1 MTDPPSFERRARH
14 GPKEAA
20 AWLTS
25 TCAVAALG
33 AAIGFGGC
41 AGSPAVGPR
50 SQDHRPADA
59 TTGLFAFDFLGQAV
73 LSTEESFEG
82 TVVGGLSGLSYDA
95 QKDLY
100 YAISDDPAVSG
111 PARFYSLDIDLGGRA
126 VAGGVE
132 VTVVGVTEI
141 LDRDGA
147 PFAEMS
153 LDLESLTLTP
163 ERTLLISSEGQVE
176 RGIAPFLRE
185 IRLDGSFVRDFPIP
199 KKFLPRAARTVGI
212 RHNLGFE
219 SLAFDAAGHS
229 IYTATENAL
238 SQDGP
243 ATDVGVASPARILRF
258 DEDSGRPVAEY
269 VYWVD
274 PVTLAPIGVD
284 GFRTRGLVE
293 LEALGG
299 PRLLALE
306 RAYTQG
312 VGNQIEIFLVS
323 TENATDVRRW
333 QALEGKTFRPV
344 SKTRLIALEVLGVA
358 LDNIEGFTFGPRLAD
373 GRRSLVLVS
382 DNNFSPSQQTQILAF
397 AIAEGPGQTSLAA
410 SAE

>member
-1 MTDPPSFERRARH
+1 
-14 GPKEAA
+14 
-20 AWLTS
+20 
-25 TCAVAALG
+25 
-33 AAIGFGGC
+33 
-41 AGSPAVGPR
+41 
-50 SQDHRPADA
+50 
-59 TTGLFAFDFLGQAV
+59 
-73 LSTEESFEG
+73 
-82 TVVGGLSGLSYDA
+82 
-95 QKDLY
+95 
-100 YAISDDPAVSG
+100 
-111 PARFYSLDIDLGGRA
+111 
-126 VAGGVE
+126 
-132 VTVVGVTEI
+132 VVGVTEI

-147 PFAEMS
+147 PFAEMT

-176 RGIAPFLRE
+176 QGVAPFLRE

-199 KKFLPRAARTVGI
+199 KKFLPRAARAVGI

-219 SLAFDAAGHS
+219 SMAFDAASHS

-238 SQDGP
+238 SHDGP

-258 DEDSGRPVAEY
+258 DGDAGRPIAEY
-269 VYWVD
+269 VYWVG
-274 PVTLAPIGVD
+274 PVTLAPIGIKE
-284 GFRTRGLVE
+284 FRTRGLVE

-323 TENATDVRRW
+323 TENATDVSRW
-333 QALEGKTFRPV
+333 KSLEGKAFRPV
-344 SKTRLIALEVLGVA
+344 SKTRLIALEALGVA

-382 DNNFSPSQQTQILAF
+382 DNNFSPSQRTQILVF
-397 AIAEGPGQTSLAA
+397 AIEERPSQTSLS
-410 SAE
+410 SAPSNRLESTSLFTSFGRNTGSALNVQPLSIH